1 MDISLCNQTD
11 ITFCKSCNNWKHIS
25 EHIENISF
33 FKYCT
38 ECRENK
44 KKEKKKN
51 KKNKIKYISKN
62 TI

>member
-1 MDISLCNQTD
+1 MDISSCNQMD

-33 FKYCT
+33 FKYCR

-44 KKEKKKN
+44 KKKSPKN
-51 KKNKIKYISKN
+51 HLKITQKSPNYDP
-62 TI
+62 